1 MNIANTLLCS
11 KMKPL
16 LDMPR
21 LSAHKPFDNTG
32 CRLIDHST

>member
-1 MNIANTLLCS
+1 
-11 KMKPL
+11 MKPL